1 MKGEKPFAAAANNK
15 AGFVQARVAHD
26 NFSETITLTPQ
37 QKRRILEQRAHALA
51 QRNAQ
56 DNERVETLQIVEFAL
71 GTQRYAVETSDVR
84 EVQHVTTITLVPC
97 TPSFVL
103 GVINV
108 RGRILSVLDLLDFF
122 NLPPTRVSQNNAVIV
137 LGGEELEVGVLT
149 EGILGA
155 RAVPV
160 QEFHAAPSGFSGIHD
175 AYVQGLTKEQLLLL
189 DVERILSDKRML
201 VGADETEF

>member
-15 AGFVQARVAHD
+15 TGFAPARAGHD
-26 NFSETITLTPQ
+26 NFSDMTTLTPQ

-51 QRNAQ
+51 QSSAQ
-56 DNERVETLQIVEFAL
+56 DGEQVETLQIVEFAL
-71 GTQRYAVETSDVR
+71 GSQRYGVETSDVR
-84 EVQHVTTITLVPC
+84 EVQHVAAITPIPC

-108 RGRILSVLDLLDFF
+108 RGRILSVIDLLDFF
-122 NLPPTRVSQNNAVIV
+122 YLPATRTSENNAVII

-155 RAVPV
+155 RTVPV
-160 QEFHAAPSGFSGIHD
+160 QEFHAAPSGFSGIHE
-175 AYVQGLTKEQLLLL
+175 AYVRGLTKEQLLLL
-189 DVERILSDKRML
+189 DVERILADKRML
-201 VGADETEF
+201 VGADEAEF